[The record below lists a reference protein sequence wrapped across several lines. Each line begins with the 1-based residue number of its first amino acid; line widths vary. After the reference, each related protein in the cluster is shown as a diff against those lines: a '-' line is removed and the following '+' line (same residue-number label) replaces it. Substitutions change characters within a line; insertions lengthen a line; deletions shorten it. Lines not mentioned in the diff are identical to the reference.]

1 MAARYPFPGEH
12 TLMSG
17 RDAIWTPL
25 SAVEEWP
32 ITALKPGA
40 SGFHEIAHPR
50 RLTPGRHHPGPSSHG
65 R

>member
-1 MAARYPFPGEH
+1 
-12 TLMSG
+12 MSG
-17 RDAIWTPL
+17 RDAIWTAL